1 MREVGNIRSKGL
13 ARTLGFVG
21 GLLLILGSVFT
32 FFLGVLFA
40 AVHRS
45 FLEGLGA
52 TALALEQFVIAILLL
67 FFVVLA
73 GSHRV
78 DYRLAGGAVIVVVSL
93 VGLIL
98 LGGGILVVIGFLLT
112 LVAGILFIVPNA

>member
-1 MREVGNIRSKGL
+1 MHSRSL

-21 GLLLILGSVFT
+21 ALLLLLGSVFT
-32 FFLGVLFA
+32 FFLGVVFA

-52 TALALEQFVIAILLL
+52 TALALEQFVVAILLL

-73 GSHRV
+73 GSHRG
-78 DYRLAGGAVIVVVSL
+78 DYRLAGGVVIAVVSL
-93 VGLIL
+93 VGLIF
-98 LGGGILVVIGFLLT
+98 LGGGILVVIGLILT
-112 LVAGILFIVPNA
+112 LVAGILFVVPSP